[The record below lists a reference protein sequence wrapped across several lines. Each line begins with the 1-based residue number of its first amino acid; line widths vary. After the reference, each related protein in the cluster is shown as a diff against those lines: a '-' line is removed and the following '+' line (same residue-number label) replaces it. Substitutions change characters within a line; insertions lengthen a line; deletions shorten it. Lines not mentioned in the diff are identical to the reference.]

1 MLNKKKCKAMCSS
14 LILSLITATT
24 LTTKVNAL
32 STTSANNTAPA
43 STTVAST
50 TYSKVNNGGPLDL
63 AIANE
68 EKIIEML
75 KREGKI
81 SENATY
87 EEAHAAYLQYMKT
100 LSDAETEPLTKEE
113 QELNA
118 KALPNLLGDSQISL
132 FAADN
137 SEKVTEINIL
147 TVMVEFSDYKHDSI
161 QPGETDM
168 YYENYDKQHFQDMLF
183 GENGYTGPNGENLV
197 SMKQY
202 YEEQSGGTFIMN
214 GTVTDWYTAPNPA
227 AYYGAQV
234 GSSHDTKPRNL
245 VADALKE
252 MAKDPSIN
260 LADFDHIDRYDLD
273 GDGDYNEKD
282 GMIDYLIVIHAGMG
296 QEAGGGSL
304 GTDAIWSHSWTLGG
318 LYPIPGTSYTDEN
331 GKTRPYYAYKYTID
345 PEDGAAGVFCHE
357 TGHEIGLPDEY
368 DTQYSS
374 DSSEPISYWS
384 LMSSGS
390 WAGTIPGAE
399 PPGISAYGR
408 QMLQNIYGGNWQ
420 NQTILN
426 YEDLNKWGTSTKL
439 NSAAK
444 SGDAIRINLPDLII
458 PITTPTSGSY
468 AYYGGKGQDGSPIT
482 SSMYKTIDL
491 TKATAPI
498 LNFKTWYDI
507 ETGWDFGTVQVREV
521 GTEEWAA
528 LKGNITTTEHDPS
541 ADVIVA
547 NGITGNSNGW
557 VDGIFDLTAYAGKN
571 IELKFEYQT
580 DSYTFGQGIYIDD
593 IAIMDNN
600 TAIFNDDAEKDNIFT
615 LDGFVKDTC
624 SETATNYY
632 LIEWRDHSGV
642 DKGLS
647 HINTLGNIFQYDPG
661 MIIWYVNEFYTDNWN
676 ALHPG
681 GGYLSIIDA
690 DQKNIPWVYSDKTTM
705 WASNKYQMHDAA
717 FNCLLGSKFKIDLT
731 KEYGR
736 VAVDKYRTINR
747 SFKDTTDYTN
757 PEIPTLGTK
766 LQKLGIN
773 IELFGQ
779 KLDNSSATVKV
790 SHR

>member
-32 STTSANNTAPA
+32 STTSADNAAPA
-43 STTVAST
+43 SNTVAST
-50 TYSKVNNGGPLDL
+50 TYNKVNKGGPLDL

-81 SENATY
+81 PANATY

-118 KALPNLLGDSQISL
+118 KSLPNLLGDGEISL

-137 SEKVTEINIL
+137 SDKVTEINIL

-168 YYENYDKQHFQDMLF
+168 YYENYDRQHFQDMLF

-227 AYYGAQV
+227 AYYGAEV
-234 GSSHDTKPRNL
+234 GSSHDAKPRNL

-252 MAKDPSIN
+252 LAKDPSIN

-282 GMIDYLIVIHAGMG
+282 GMIDYLIVIHAGVG

-374 DSSEPISYWS
+374 ASSEPISYWS

-390 WAGTIPGAE
+390 WAGKIPGAE

-408 QMLQNIYGGNWQ
+408 QMLQNIYGGKWQ
-420 NQTILN
+420 NQTVLN
-426 YEDLNKWGTSTKL
+426 YEDLDKWGTSTKL

-444 SGDAIRINLPDLII
+444 SGDAIRINLPDLQI

-468 AYYGGKGQDGSPIT
+468 AYYGGKGQDGTPLLSA
-482 SSMYKTIDL
+482 MYKTLDL
-491 TKATAPI
+491 TKATAPV

-528 LKGNITTTEHDPS
+528 LLGNITTTEHDPS

-547 NGITGNSNGW
+547 NGITGKSDGW
-557 VDGIFDLTAYAGKN
+557 VDGKFDLSAYAGKN

-580 DSYTFGQGIYIDD
+580 DAYTFGQGIYIDD

-600 TAIFNDDAEKDNIFT
+600 TALFNDDA
-615 LDGFVKDTC
+615 
-624 SETATNYY
+624 
-632 LIEWRDHSGV
+632 
-642 DKGLS
+642 
-647 HINTLGNIFQYDPG
+647 
-661 MIIWYVNEFYTDNWN
+661 
-676 ALHPG
+676 
-681 GGYLSIIDA
+681 
-690 DQKNIPWVYSDKTTM
+690 
-705 WASNKYQMHDAA
+705 
-717 FNCLLGSKFKIDLT
+717 
-731 KEYGR
+731 
-736 VAVDKYRTINR
+736 
-747 SFKDTTDYTN
+747 
-757 PEIPTLGTK
+757 
-766 LQKLGIN
+766 
-773 IELFGQ
+773 
-779 KLDNSSATVKV
+779 
-790 SHR
+790 